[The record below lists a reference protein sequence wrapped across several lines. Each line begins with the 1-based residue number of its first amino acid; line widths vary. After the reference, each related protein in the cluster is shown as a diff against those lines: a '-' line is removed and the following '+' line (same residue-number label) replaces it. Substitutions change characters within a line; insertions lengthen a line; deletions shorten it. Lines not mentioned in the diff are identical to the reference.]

1 MLRNLLDVVCRRQPY
16 LVKGD
21 FFSALLESYFD
32 EAIAAP
38 YLLQAIEEA
47 NASGFDAVIIAAFC
61 DPAIEAAKE
70 ISTIPVY
77 SLEET
82 TFSVALLLG
91 NRFSILTEKK
101 HKVSVKQRHIRKYG
115 LESRFASVRPLNMGV
130 TEIASDPARVRQMG
144 LEVGRLL
151 VEEDGTEVIIM
162 GYRVDDGILSRP
174 RARTRS
180 ARAGSSRGHFQGRR
194 RTHGDR
200 GPPLKAG
207 AVRATQT
214 AKAAV
219 RTAVSCCESPGPTV
233 SSPWRRAPGAWHR

>member
-1 MLRNLLDVVCRRQPY
+1 MIRNLLDVVCRRQPY

-61 DPAIEAAKE
+61 DPTIEAAKE

-162 GYRVDDGILSRP
+162 GCASVTGYSADLERELAVPVLDPVAVTFKVVEGLTEIGGRHSKRGLFAQPRP
-174 RARTRS
+174 
-180 ARAGSSRGHFQGRR
+180 Q
-194 RTHGDR
+194 
-200 GPPLKAG
+200 K
-207 AVRATQT
+207 Q
-214 AKAAV
+214 
-219 RTAVSCCESPGPTV
+219 
-233 SSPWRRAPGAWHR
+233 W